1 MNGESAWA
9 SPEVCEPWLAADLA
23 LQEAL
28 HAKRQSAPVLAGP
41 SKPMADLPFDLPFD
55 LPLVLPELRVRPTP
69 VQLFMF
75 SAITW
80 NRHHIHYNPESA
92 RTEGH
97 PDVVVQRSLI
107 GNFFA
112 RHAAAW
118 LGDSGGLARLS
129 WRVTGSALAHQ
140 ELCCHGVVQERLD
153 GQLAPAELA
162 PSSVPLRYLGW
173 LTTEDGREV
182 AAAQGIL
189 CIHVSS

>member
-1 MNGESAWA
+1 MNGGSAWA
-9 SPEVCEPWLAADLA
+9 SPEVCEPWLAPDLA

-28 HAKRQSAPVLAGP
+28 HAKLQPAPALEGA
-41 SKPMADLPFDLPFD
+41 SKPTFDLPFD

-80 NRHHIHYNPESA
+80 NRHHIHYNPECA

-97 PDVVVQRSLI
+97 ADVVVQRSLI

-129 WRVTGSALAHQ
+129 WRVTGPALAHQ
-140 ELCCHGVVQERLD
+140 ELCCHGVVRERLD
-153 GQLAPAELA
+153 GRLAPAELA

-173 LTTEDGREV
+173 LTAEGGREV
-182 AAAQGIL
+182 AVAQGVL
-189 CIHVSS
+189 CIHASS